1 MRTASRILG
10 RNWEDPPED
19 SLPVVPLL
27 PGTQVL
33 TQTPPIHILTAS
45 TLGATWEADIPR
57 ATCLSGGA
65 VFTRALGT
73 CLQTEA
79 SSREEV

>member
-1 MRTASRILG
+1 M
-10 RNWEDPPED
+10 
-19 SLPVVPLL
+19 VPLL